1 MFKLMRKNRKG
12 FTLIEL
18 IVVIAILAILA
29 AIAIPTFSGIT
40 NSANDR
46 VKLANAKSIATA
58 INAFNNLNPNNTSLQ
73 TKPAEWTGAQ
83 SVVGTALWP
92 SGLSATDAAA
102 AWPLITITSGV
113 AVASGGSSPSS
124 TPTS

>member
-1 MFKLMRKNRKG
+1 MFKLMRRNKKG

-40 NSANDR
+40 QSANDK

-58 INAFNNLNPNNTSLQ
+58 INAFNNLNPSNTSLQ
-73 TKPAEWTGAQ
+73 SKPADYTGAK
-83 SVVGTALWP
+83 SVVGAALWP
-92 SGLSATDAAA
+92 SGLSATDAGA
-102 AWPLITITSGV
+102 AWPLITITNGV
-113 AVASGGSSPSS
+113 AVAAEAAVAPSP
-124 TPTS
+124 T